1 MRQRGSAR
9 IFMAWRRS
17 NLIKVPARQHLECE
31 SALATEEEQ
40 GEWIRVSL
48 RMRRGQG
55 GMGGEVFRHASG
67 WLNVFGCGCGS
78 KQLFL
83 LLGVS
88 FIWMMKNLFEN

>member
-1 MRQRGSAR
+1 MRGAQGRWHQKGKGKGRRGERVRQRGSAR

-31 SALATEEEQ
+31 SALATEEGQ

-55 GMGGEVFRHASG
+55 VWGARYFAT
-67 WLNVFGCGCGS
+67 
-78 KQLFL
+78 L
-83 LLGVS
+83 LVG
-88 FIWMMKNLFEN
+88 

>member
-1 MRQRGSAR
+1 MDKGE
-9 IFMAWRRS
+9 
-17 NLIKVPARQHLECE
+17 LEDE
-31 SALATEEEQ
+31 TWA
-40 GEWIRVSL
+40 
-48 RMRRGQG
+48 G

>member
-1 MRQRGSAR
+1 MRQEGRAR

-31 SALATEEEQ
+31 SALATEKGK

-48 RMRRGQG
+48 RMRREQG
-55 GMGGEVFRHASG
+55 VWGEVFRHASG
-67 WLNVFGCGCGS
+67 WLNVFGCGS